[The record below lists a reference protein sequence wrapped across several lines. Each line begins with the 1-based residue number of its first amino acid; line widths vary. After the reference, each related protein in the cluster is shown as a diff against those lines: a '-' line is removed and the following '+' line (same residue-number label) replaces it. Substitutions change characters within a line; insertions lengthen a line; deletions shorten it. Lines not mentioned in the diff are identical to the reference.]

1 MIKDKVN
8 VIKNN
13 NLVNKFIIIIVL
25 ILIFIL
31 LMYIGTSMIIYLN
44 SPKKNPYLIKGMI
57 SGSRQ
62 KTILQDPK
70 KKDSKTIL
78 RSVNEDGGLEFTWG
92 VWLYVNSPID
102 DNSRFKGFKHIFHKG
117 NITRKYNDDDKKG
130 IFMPNNAPGL
140 YFKYNKNDES
150 YSVDDKTL
158 SLYIFMNTYK
168 RILEEVVINEIP
180 IEKWFHIA
188 IRVKQ
193 KVMDVFING
202 QIIKRKIFSSIPKQ
216 NYDNVH
222 IAKNGGFDGNISD
235 LRYFN
240 SALSGSNILT
250 IINNGPDLRSNNKKK
265 AMDYYPPYF
274 SLNWFFNN

>member
-1 MIKDKVN
+1 MNMDNISFIKG
-8 VIKNN
+8 N
-13 NLVNKFIIIIVL
+13 NLGRKLATIIVL
-25 ILIFIL
+25 VLIFIL
-31 LMYIGTSMIIYLN
+31 LMYIGTSLIIYLN
-44 SPKKNPYLIKGMI
+44 SPEKNPYLITGMI

-62 KTILQDPK
+62 KTILQDPN

-78 RSVNEDGGLEFTWG
+78 RSVNEDGGLEFTWCI
-92 VWLYVNSPID
+92 WLYVNSPID
-102 DNSRFKGFKHIFHKG
+102 DDSKFKGFKHIFHKG
-117 NITRKYNDDDKKG
+117 NITRTYNDDDKKG
-130 IFMPNNAPGL
+130 IFMPNNATGL

-158 SLYIFMNTYK
+158 SLHVFMNTYK

-222 IAKNGGFDGNISD
+222 IAKNGGFDGNISE

-240 SALSGSNILT
+240 SALSGNSILT
-250 IINNGPDLRSNNKKK
+250 IINNGPDLRSNDKKR

-274 SLNWFFNN
+274 SLNWFFKN

>member
-1 MIKDKVN
+1 MNIDKITFIKDN
-8 VIKNN
+8 S
-13 NLVNKFIIIIVL
+13 LVKKFAIIIVL

-31 LMYIGTSMIIYLN
+31 LMYIGTSVIIYLN
-44 SPKKNPYLIKGMI
+44 SPEKNPYLITGMI

-62 KTILQDPK
+62 KTILQDPN

-78 RSVNEDGGLEFTWG
+78 RSVNEDGGLEFTWC

-102 DNSRFKGFKHIFHKG
+102 DDSKFKGFKHIFHKG
-117 NITRKYNDDDKKG
+117 NITRINDQDDKKG

-140 YFKYNKNDES
+140 YFKYNKNEVS
-150 YSVDDKTL
+150 YSDDDKTL
-158 SLYIFMNTYK
+158 SLHIFMNTYK
-168 RILEEVVINEIP
+168 KILEEVVINEIP
-180 IEKWFHIA
+180 IQKWFHVA
-188 IRVKQ
+188 VRVKQ

-222 IAKNGGFDGNISD
+222 IAKNGGFDGNISE

-240 SALSGSNILT
+240 SALSGNSILT
-250 IINNGPDLRSNNKKK
+250 IINNGPDLRSNDKKR

-274 SLNWFFNN
+274 SLNWFFKN